1 MNGCENMINELKI
14 EIKKALEAFFKQNYD
29 LEINIVVEEPKK
41 AEMGDISIPS
51 FSVVKA
57 LRRPLPECAN
67 IIKDEVVKFD
77 YVLDANVMGGF
88 VNLTINKSYVS
99 SCILKQILDEKENY
113 AGSEKNGK
121 NIVIDYSSPN
131 IAKPFSI
138 GHLRSTIIGHS
149 LKLIYLKAGYNV
161 IGINHLG
168 DWGSQFGKVIV
179 AYKKWGSEESVK
191 EDSLSELAK
200 LYVRFHQ
207 EAKED
212 PSLDDEAREVFMK
225 LEQGNEEYLKLWQ
238 WFRAESVK
246 EAMNLYEMLDVS
258 FDSYNGE
265 AFFNDKMD
273 GVVKELEEKNL
284 LVLDD
289 GASIVKLDDDMPP
302 ALIKRRDGAS
312 LYITRDLAAVFYRKK
327 TYSFD
332 KCLYVVGNE
341 QKLHFNQ
348 LKKVIEKMGYDYGEQ
363 IYHINFGFVLR
374 NGKKMST
381 RDGGVTT
388 LKDVLNE
395 AIKAAYNQINI
406 KNPSLEDKENIAK
419 NIGVGAVIFND
430 LKNHRSLDY
439 EFNIDQMLKF
449 EGQTGPYI
457 QYTGVRINSIL
468 RENKID
474 GKINYDVFLKQHY
487 FDVVKLLDQFKD
499 MINRAINENAP
510 SVICKYLLSIAQ
522 EFNVFYAKEKIL
534 TDDLET
540 RNANL
545 LLITAVKIVLEEGL
559 RLVGIKSLERM

>member
-327 TYSFD
+327 TYSFN

-474 GKINYDVFLKQHY
+474 EKINYDVFLKQHY

>member
-1 MNGCENMINELKI
+1 
-14 EIKKALEAFFKQNYD
+14 
-29 LEINIVVEEPKK
+29 
-41 AEMGDISIPS
+41 
-51 FSVVKA
+51 
-57 LRRPLPECAN
+57 
-67 IIKDEVVKFD
+67 
-77 YVLDANVMGGF
+77 
-88 VNLTINKSYVS
+88 
-99 SCILKQILDEKENY
+99 
-113 AGSEKNGK
+113 
-121 NIVIDYSSPN
+121 
-131 IAKPFSI
+131 
-138 GHLRSTIIGHS
+138 
-149 LKLIYLKAGYNV
+149 
-161 IGINHLG
+161 
-168 DWGSQFGKVIV
+168 
-179 AYKKWGSEESVK
+179 
-191 EDSLSELAK
+191 
-200 LYVRFHQ
+200 
-207 EAKED
+207 
-212 PSLDDEAREVFMK
+212 
-225 LEQGNEEYLKLWQ
+225 
-238 WFRAESVK
+238 
-246 EAMNLYEMLDVS
+246 
-258 FDSYNGE
+258 
-265 AFFNDKMD
+265 
-273 GVVKELEEKNL
+273 
-284 LVLDD
+284 
-289 GASIVKLDDDMPP
+289 
-302 ALIKRRDGAS
+302 
-312 LYITRDLAAVFYRKK
+312 
-327 TYSFD
+327 
-332 KCLYVVGNE
+332 
-341 QKLHFNQ
+341 
-348 LKKVIEKMGYDYGEQ
+348 MGYDYGEQ

-474 GKINYDVFLKQHY
+474 EKINYDVFLKQHY

>member
-327 TYSFD
+327 TYSFN

-348 LKKVIEKMGYDYGEQ
+348 LKKVIEKMGYDYFEH
-363 IYHINFGFVLR
+363 IYNINFGFVLR

-474 GKINYDVFLKQHY
+474 EKINYDVFLKQHY